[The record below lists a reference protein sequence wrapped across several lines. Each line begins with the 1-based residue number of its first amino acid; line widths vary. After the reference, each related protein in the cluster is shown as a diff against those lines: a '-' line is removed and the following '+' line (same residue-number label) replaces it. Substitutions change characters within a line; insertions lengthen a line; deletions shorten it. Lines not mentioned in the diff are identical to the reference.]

1 MNSRCCYT
9 LKKEE
14 DERILKKSLP
24 LLFAIPFLF
33 LTACTEQ
40 EKTTRPST
48 QQISKSEKIQSE
60 SVKIDNESKLN
71 IVFLYEPYKKYL
83 QASLKTNDPE
93 IDKKN
98 YAKYVLSYIDKIG
111 EKEQFATADL
121 KGSLMLQST
130 VYEQEL
136 LDKIE
141 NLMKQQD
148 NIKKIIQKNY
158 IASHKILPK
167 KNSTIIVAPI
177 NPESS
182 LDIQSMK
189 GVTGAAFKDAF
200 ILYLDPNYDQ
210 DVLAYTT
217 AHEYHHLVLMDT
229 PDFSL
234 NTTLNSV
241 IFEGK
246 ADAFADRIVKGVT
259 NPWNV
264 AMDEATKK
272 HVALLVNSYEVS
284 QIDFVVGNEQKEI
297 PRWSNYMLGRDILN
311 HYFELH
317 PDQSIADWTYTNQTD
332 ILKGYK
338 YQKILEQ

>member
-1 MNSRCCYT
+1 M
-9 LKKEE
+9 
-14 DERILKKSLP
+14 KKSLP
-24 LLFAIPFLF
+24 LLFATAFLF
-33 LTACTEQ
+33 LSACTEQ
-40 EKTTRPST
+40 GKTTRPST

-60 SVKIDNESKLN
+60 SVKIDDESKLN
-71 IVFLYEPYKKYL
+71 IVFLYEPYKQYL
-83 QASLKTNDPE
+83 QASLKNNDPE

-98 YAKYVLSYIDKIG
+98 YAKYVLNYIDKIG

-167 KNSTIIVAPI
+167 KKSTIFIAPI

-182 LDIQSMK
+182 LDIHSMK
-189 GVTGAAFKDAF
+189 GVTGADAF
-200 ILYLDPNYDQ
+200 VLYLDPNYDQ

-217 AHEYHHLVLMDT
+217 ANEYHHLVLMDT

-234 NTTLNSV
+234 STTLNSV

-272 HVALLVNSYEVS
+272 HVAPLVNSYEVS

>member
-1 MNSRCCYT
+1 M
-9 LKKEE
+9 
-14 DERILKKSLP
+14 KKSLLVLLTAP
-24 LLFAIPFLF
+24 LLL
-33 LTACTEQ
+33 LSACSEH
-40 EKTTRPST
+40 EKTTQPT
-48 QQISKSEKIQSE
+48 TKMMSKSTKVQSE
-60 SVKIDNESKLN
+60 SVKIDDESKLN

-83 QASLKTNDPE
+83 QASLKNNDPE
-93 IDKKN
+93 VDKKN

-148 NIKKIIQKNY
+148 NIKKIIKKNY

-167 KNSTIIVAPI
+167 KKSTIIVAPI

-182 LDIQSMK
+182 LDIQPMK
-189 GVTGAAFKDAF
+189 GVTGAAYKDAF

-241 IFEGK
+241 IVEGK
-246 ADAFADRIVKGVT
+246 ADAFADRIVKGVFI
-259 NPWNV
+259 PWNV
-264 AMDEATKK
+264 EMDEATKK
-272 HVALLVNSYEVS
+272 HVVHLVNSYEVS
-284 QIDFVVGNEQKEI
+284 QLDFILGNEQKEI

-311 HYFELH
+311 HYLESH
-317 PDQSIADWTYTNQTD
+317 PDKSIADWTYTDQTD

>member
-1 MNSRCCYT
+1 M
-9 LKKEE
+9 
-14 DERILKKSLP
+14 KKSLILLLTAP
-24 LLFAIPFLF
+24 LLL
-33 LTACTEQ
+33 LSACTEEQ
-40 EKTTRPST
+40 KTTQPT
-48 QQISKSEKIQSE
+48 KMMSKSTKVQSE
-60 SVKIDNESKLN
+60 SVKIDVESTLN

-93 IDKKN
+93 VDKKN

-121 KGSLMLQST
+121 KAFPMLQST
-130 VYEQEL
+130 TYEQEL

-148 NIKKIIQKNY
+148 DITKIIKKNY

-167 KNSTIIVAPI
+167 KKSTIIVAPV

-182 LDIQSMK
+182 FDLQSMK
-189 GVTGAAFKDAF
+189 GVSGAAYKDAF
-200 ILYLDPNYDQ
+200 ILYLDTNYDQ
-210 DVLAYTT
+210 DVLAYST

-234 NTTLNSV
+234 NTTLDSAIV
-241 IFEGK
+241 EGK
-246 ADAFADRIVKGVT
+246 ADAFADRIVKGVSI
-259 NPWNV
+259 PWNV
-264 AMDEATKK
+264 EMDEATKK
-272 HVALLVNSYEVS
+272 HVVHLVNSYEVS
-284 QIDFVVGNEQKEI
+284 QLDFVVGNEQKEI

-311 HYFELH
+311 HYFESH
-317 PDQSIADWTYTNQTD
+317 PDQSIAEWTYTDQAD

-338 YQKILEQ
+338 YQKVLEQ

>member
-1 MNSRCCYT
+1 M
-9 LKKEE
+9 LLHHKKEG
-14 DERILKKSLP
+14 DERILKKSLIVLLTTP
-24 LLFAIPFLF
+24 LLL
-33 LTACTEQ
+33 LSACAEEQ
-40 EKTTRPST
+40 KTTQPT
-48 QQISKSEKIQSE
+48 TKMMSKSEKIQTA
-60 SVKIDNESKLN
+60 SVKINDESKLN
-71 IVFLYEPYKKYL
+71 IIFLYEPYKQYL

-93 IDKKN
+93 VDKKN
-98 YAKYVLSYIDKIG
+98 YAKYVLRYIDKIG

-130 VYEQEL
+130 VYEQDL

-141 NLMKQQD
+141 NLKKQQD

-167 KNSTIIVAPI
+167 KKSTIIVAPI

-182 LDIQSMK
+182 LDIQPMK
-189 GVTGAAFKDAF
+189 GVTGAAYKDAF

-234 NTTLNSV
+234 NTILNSV
-241 IFEGK
+241 IVEGK
-246 ADAFADRIVKGVT
+246 ADAFADRIVKGVSI
-259 NPWNV
+259 PWNV
-264 AMDEATKK
+264 EMDEATKK
-272 HVALLVNSYEVS
+272 HVVHLVNSNEVS
-284 QIDFVVGNEQKEI
+284 QLDFILGNKQKEL
-297 PRWSNYMLGRDILN
+297 PRWSNYMLGRDIIN
-311 HYFELH
+311 HYLESH

>member
-1 MNSRCCYT
+1 M
-9 LKKEE
+9 LLHPKKEG
-14 DERILKKSLP
+14 DERILKK
-24 LLFAIPFLF
+24 LLIFF
-33 LTACTEQ
+33 LTAPFLLLSACTEEQ
-40 EKTTRPST
+40 KTSQPTT
-48 QQISKSEKIQSE
+48 QLMSKCEKIQSE
-60 SVKIDNESKLN
+60 SIKIDDESKLN
-71 IVFLYEPYKKYL
+71 IVFLYKPYKKYL
-83 QASLKTNDPE
+83 QASLKNNDPE

-98 YAKYVLSYIDKIG
+98 YAKYVLNYIDKVG
-111 EKEQFATADL
+111 EKEEFATGDL
-121 KGSLMLQST
+121 KGFQMLQST

-136 LDKIE
+136 LDKVE

-148 NIKKIIQKNY
+148 NIKKIIQKKY

-167 KNSTIIVAPI
+167 KKSTIFIAPI

-182 LDIQSMK
+182 FDIQPMK
-189 GVTGAAFKDAF
+189 GVTGAAYKDAF
-200 ILYLDPNYDQ
+200 VLYLDPNYDQ

-241 IFEGK
+241 IVEGK
-246 ADAFADRIVKGVT
+246 ADAFAERIVKDVSI
-259 NPWNV
+259 PWNV
-264 AMDEATKK
+264 DMDEATKK
-272 HVALLVNSYEVS
+272 HVVHLVNSHEVS
-284 QIDFVVGNEQKEI
+284 QLDFVVGNEQKEI

>member
-1 MNSRCCYT
+1 MIEQQ
-9 LKKEE
+9 LLHHKKKE
-14 DERILKKSLP
+14 DERSLKKSLILLLTAP
-24 LLFAIPFLF
+24 LLL
-33 LTACTEQ
+33 LSACTEEQ
-40 EKTTRPST
+40 KTTQPT
-48 QQISKSEKIQSE
+48 KMMSKSTKVQSE
-60 SVKIDNESKLN
+60 SVKIDVESKLN

-93 IDKKN
+93 VDKKN

-111 EKEQFATADL
+111 EKDQFATADL

-148 NIKKIIQKNY
+148 DITKIIKKNY

-167 KNSTIIVAPI
+167 KKSTIIVAPV

-182 LDIQSMK
+182 FDLQSMK
-189 GVTGAAFKDAF
+189 GVSGAAYKDAF
-200 ILYLDPNYDQ
+200 ILYLDTNYDK
-210 DVLAYTT
+210 DVLAYST

-234 NTTLNSV
+234 NTTLDSV
-241 IFEGK
+241 IVEGK
-246 ADAFADRIVKGVT
+246 ADAFADRIVKGVSI
-259 NPWNV
+259 PWNV
-264 AMDEATKK
+264 EMDEATKK
-272 HVALLVNSYEVS
+272 HVVHLVNNYEVS
-284 QIDFVVGNEQKEI
+284 QLDFVVGNEQKEI

-311 HYFELH
+311 HYFESH
-317 PDQSIADWTYTNQTD
+317 PDQSIAEWTYTDQAD

-338 YQKILEQ
+338 YQKVLEQ

>member
-1 MNSRCCYT
+1 MIEQQ
-9 LKKEE
+9 LLHHKKKE
-14 DERILKKSLP
+14 DERSLKKSLILLLTAP
-24 LLFAIPFLF
+24 LLL
-33 LTACTEQ
+33 LSACTEEQ
-40 EKTTRPST
+40 KTTQPT
-48 QQISKSEKIQSE
+48 KMMSKSTKVQSE
-60 SVKIDNESKLN
+60 SVKIDVESKLN

-93 IDKKN
+93 VDKKN

-111 EKEQFATADL
+111 EKDQFATADL

-148 NIKKIIQKNY
+148 DITKIIKKNY

-167 KNSTIIVAPI
+167 KKSTIIVAPV

-182 LDIQSMK
+182 FDLQSMK
-189 GVTGAAFKDAF
+189 GVSGAAYKDAF
-200 ILYLDPNYDQ
+200 ILYLDTNYDK
-210 DVLAYTT
+210 DVLAYST

-234 NTTLNSV
+234 NTTLDSV
-241 IFEGK
+241 IVEGK
-246 ADAFADRIVKGVT
+246 ADAFADRIVKGVSI
-259 NPWNV
+259 PWNV
-264 AMDEATKK
+264 EMDEATKK
-272 HVALLVNSYEVS
+272 HVVHLVNNYEVS
-284 QIDFVVGNEQKEI
+284 QLDFVVGNEQKEI

-311 HYFELH
+311 HYFESH
-317 PDQSIADWTYTNQTD
+317 PDQSIADWTYTDQAD

-338 YQKILEQ
+338 YQKVLEQ

>member
-1 MNSRCCYT
+1 MN
-9 LKKEE
+9 
-14 DERILKKSLP
+14 
-24 LLFAIPFLF
+24 
-33 LTACTEQ
+33 
-40 EKTTRPST
+40 
-48 QQISKSEKIQSE
+48 
-60 SVKIDNESKLN
+60 
-71 IVFLYEPYKKYL
+71 
-83 QASLKTNDPE
+83 
-93 IDKKN
+93 
-98 YAKYVLSYIDKIG
+98 YIDKVG
-111 EKEQFATADL
+111 EKEEFATGDL
-121 KGSLMLQST
+121 KGFLMLQST

-136 LDKIE
+136 LDKVE

-167 KNSTIIVAPI
+167 KKSTIFIAPI

-182 LDIQSMK
+182 FDIQPMK
-189 GVTGAAFKDAF
+189 GVTGAAYKDAF
-200 ILYLDPNYDQ
+200 VLYLDPNYDQ

-241 IFEGK
+241 IVEGK
-246 ADAFADRIVKGVT
+246 ADAFAERIVKDVSI
-259 NPWNV
+259 PWNV
-264 AMDEATKK
+264 DMDEATKK
-272 HVALLVNSYEVS
+272 HVVHLVNSHEVS
-284 QIDFVVGNEQKEI
+284 QLDFVVGNEQKEI